1 MDRAMRVW
9 VIHAGSSGEADPLFH
24 ERNVVA
30 VGWAMLEEL
39 RQLEPTRDAF
49 KAAVGHVHPGI
60 KLGALPIIAGQ
71 LYRFVHEMQP
81 GDIVLYPPKGGQSV
95 TIGRIEGDYQ
105 YDPNASTPSGHVY
118 PHQRPVRWLKAVP
131 KSVFT
136 KDARNEMGGLQTLQL
151 VKRNVAEVYKVLG
164 NEAPKGNGQA
174 LTPVPPPTP
183 FYADLMD
190 ALERKGQIIL
200 YGPPG
205 TGKTYIGRRFA
216 VWWLLR
222 GRGAGEAEL
231 SRVLEESRAHA
242 EAEQQLTRLG
252 DGARAAPLT
261 LLTFHPSYAYED
273 FIEGFKP
280 APTADGILSLRLE
293 DGVFKRVCRQAQSD
307 PGRSYLVLIDEIN
320 RANIARV
327 FGELITLLERDK
339 RGLHVILPQSKEP
352 FAIPPNVYIVGTMN
366 TADRSIKLLDAALRR
381 RFAFEELLPDP
392 ELFEG
397 ASVDNLPLDRFLSEL
412 NARVARVE
420 GREKQIGHSF
430 LMEQGEPVTEPEEF
444 ARRFRQ
450 EILPLLQEYSYDD
463 YAELAEY
470 VGGELVD
477 KESQRLN
484 RAVLDDTERL
494 LAALGKEFGTVETG
508 EVEFAANLEVEPDG
522 KDGEE

>member
-1 MDRAMRVW
+1 M
-9 VIHAGSSGEADPLFH
+9 IHAGSGGEADRLFH

-30 VGWAMLEEL
+30 VGWAMVQDL
-39 RQLEPTRDAF
+39 RQLEPTREAF
-49 KAAVGHVHPGI
+49 KAAVAQVHPGI
-60 KLGALPIIAGQ
+60 KPGALPIIAGQ
-71 LYRFVHEMQP
+71 LYRFVHEMQL
-81 GDIVLYPPKGGQSV
+81 GDIVLYPPKGEQNV
-95 TIGRIEGDYQ
+95 TIGRIEGDYR
-105 YDPNASTPSGHVY
+105 YDPAASTPSGHVY
-118 PHQRPVRWLKAVP
+118 PHHRPVRWLKAVP
-131 KSVFT
+131 KSLFS

-151 VKRNVAEVYKVLG
+151 VKRNVAEVYRILG
-164 NEAPKGNGQA
+164 DAVPNGDGVSLA
-174 LTPVPPPTP
+174 PVPPPTP

-222 GRGAGEAEL
+222 GQGANEAEL
-231 SRVLEESRAHA
+231 TQVLEESRAHS
-242 EAEQQLTRLG
+242 EAEQELTRVPEST
-252 DGARAAPLT
+252 RAAPLT

-280 APTADGILSLRLE
+280 APTSDGTLSLRLE
-293 DGVFKRVCRQAQSD
+293 DGVFKRVCREAARHPS
-307 PGRSYLVLIDEIN
+307 RNYLVLIDEIN
-320 RANIARV
+320 RANISRV
-327 FGELITLLERDK
+327 FGELITLLEKDK
-339 RGLHVILPQSKEP
+339 RGLQVVLPQSKES

-392 ELFEG
+392 GLFEG
-397 ASVDNLPLDRFLSEL
+397 AAVDSLPLDRFLAEL
-412 NARVARVE
+412 NSRVARVE

-430 LMEQGEPVTEPEEF
+430 LMDQGEPVTEPEEF

-470 VGGELVD
+470 VGAELVD

-484 RAVLDDTERL
+484 RAVLDDTEQL
-494 LAALGKEFGTVETG
+494 LQALGKEFGTVPTG
-508 EVEFAANLEVEPDG
+508 EAGLATDHDAEPDSE
-522 KDGEE
+522 DGEG

>member
-1 MDRAMRVW
+1 MNGSKVW
-9 VIHAGSSGEADPLFH
+9 LVHAGSGGEAHQLFH
-24 ERNVVA
+24 ERNVIA
-30 VGWAMLEEL
+30 VGWGMVQDL
-39 RQLEPTRDAF
+39 RQLDPTRDAF
-49 KAAVGHVHPGI
+49 KAAVAQAYPGI
-60 KLGALPIIAGQ
+60 KPGALPIIAGQ

-81 GDIVLYPPKGGQSV
+81 GDIVLYPPKGEQSV
-95 TIGRIEGDYQ
+95 TFGRVEGHYH
-105 YDPNASTPSGHVY
+105 YDADVSAPSGDVY

-131 KSVFT
+131 RSLFS

-164 NEAPKGNGQA
+164 NEAPRRDSQTP
-174 LTPVPPPTP
+174 TPVPPPTP

-205 TGKTYIGRRFA
+205 TGKTYVGRRFA

-222 GRGAGEAEL
+222 GRDAGEAEL
-231 SRVLEESRAHA
+231 SRVLEESRVHV
-242 EAEQQLTRLG
+242 EAEQELTRVRE
-252 DGARAAPLT
+252 GACAAPLT

-280 APTADGILSLRLE
+280 VPTADGTLSLRLE
-293 DGVFKRVCRQAQSD
+293 DGVFKRVCRQAQADLSR
-307 PGRSYLVLIDEIN
+307 GYLVLIDEIN

-339 RGLHVILPQSKEP
+339 RGLQVILPQSKEP

-392 ELFEG
+392 GLFEG
-397 ASVDNLPLDRFLSEL
+397 ASVDNLPLDRFLAEL
-412 NARVARVE
+412 NSRVARVE

-430 LMEQGEPVTEPEEF
+430 LMEEGEPVTEPEEF

-463 YAELAEY
+463 YAELAGY
-470 VGGELVD
+470 IGDTLVD
-477 KESQRLN
+477 KEAQRLDK
-484 RAVLDDTERL
+484 AVLNDTEAL
-494 LAALGKEFGTVETG
+494 LSALGEEFGTVDTTDVPGTVALETDADVDA
-508 EVEFAANLEVEPDG
+508 E
-522 KDGEE
+522 